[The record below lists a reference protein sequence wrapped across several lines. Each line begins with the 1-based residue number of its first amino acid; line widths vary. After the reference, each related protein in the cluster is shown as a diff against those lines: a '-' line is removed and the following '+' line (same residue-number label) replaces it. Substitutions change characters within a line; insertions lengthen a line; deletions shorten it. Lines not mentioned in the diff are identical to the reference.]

1 MINEEVIG
9 KFISL
14 QIQASRMS
22 YELMK
27 QELEKLLKFL
37 EQHGGLEKTIQ
48 THGNQVKLK
57 DLVKK
62 GQLEEIPINDEDLK
76 E

>member
-1 MINEEVIG
+1 MINEEVTG

-48 THGNQVKLK
+48 NHGN
-57 DLVKK
+57 
-62 GQLEEIPINDEDLK
+62 
-76 E
+76 